1 MELIVELKIFMVN
14 LSFFFFRL
22 FNLIIKISL
31 GYTAFDYILDI
42 DEWLTSKKFNEDTHA
57 RLQAYKYKDI
67 RTFMYTISAKL
78 DQFDSRLASN
88 RNIHLQRTFQ
98 KYSYELNK
106 TENEVFQSPRL
117 RKR

>member
-1 MELIVELKIFMVN
+1 
-14 LSFFFFRL
+14 
-22 FNLIIKISL
+22 
-31 GYTAFDYILDI
+31 
-42 DEWLTSKKFNEDTHA
+42 
-57 RLQAYKYKDI
+57 
-67 RTFMYTISAKL
+67 MYTISAKL